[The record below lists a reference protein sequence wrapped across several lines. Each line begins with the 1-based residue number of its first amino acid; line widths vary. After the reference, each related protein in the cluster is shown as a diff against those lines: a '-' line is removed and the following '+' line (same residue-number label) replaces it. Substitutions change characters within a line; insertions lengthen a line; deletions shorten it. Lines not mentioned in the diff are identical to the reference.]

1 MLNYQKANSFNDYR
15 TSGHSSVVE
24 RLVANEKVVG
34 SSPIARSKIM
44 IIWIASYPKSGN
56 TYLRSFISSYY
67 FSKKGKFD
75 FDLLLNILQFPSI
88 KFSKKKINSEME
100 ASQNWIYNQQQFFS
114 GDKIHFIKTHS
125 SLNQYNG
132 NNFTNKNLSLGAIYI
147 VRDPRNLITSMT
159 HHYSLNYEQAYLKLI
174 NENQT
179 LLEKSS
185 DGDFS
190 NFTFLG
196 SWSSHYKSWQNTN
209 EFKTLFIK
217 YEDLEDNKY
226 DTFKKIITFIDSLKT
241 NKSSIN
247 EKKLINSINSTN
259 FSNLRNKEEN
269 EGFEESVYSRSGEK
283 KRFFNLGFN
292 NRWQKILPKNIL
304 QKLNNTLQNEL
315 NDLGY
320 IIND

>member
-1 MLNYQKANSFNDYR
+1 
-15 TSGHSSVVE
+15 
-24 RLVANEKVVG
+24 
-34 SSPIARSKIM
+34 M

-88 KFSKKKINSEME
+88 KFTKKKINSEEE

-125 SLNQYNG
+125 SLIEYRG
-132 NNFTNKNLSLGAIYI
+132 NSFTNKNLSLGAIYI

-159 HHYSLNYEQAYLKLI
+159 HHYSLNYEQAYSKLI
-174 NENQT
+174 NEKQT
-179 LLEKSS
+179 LLEKST
-185 DGDFS
+185 DGDYS

-196 SWSSHYKSWQNTN
+196 SWSSHYKSWKNTKD
-209 EFKTLFIK
+209 FKTLFIK
-217 YEDLEDNKY
+217 YEDLENNKLE
-226 DTFKKIITFIDSLKT
+226 TFNKIVNFINSLKKDQST
-241 NKSSIN
+241 VD
-247 EKKLINSINSTN
+247 EKRFKNAINSTN

-269 EGFEESVYSRSGEK
+269 EGFEESVYSSSGEK

-304 QKLNNTLQNEL
+304 LKLNNSLQNDL

-320 IIND
+320 KIYE

>member
-1 MLNYQKANSFNDYR
+1 
-15 TSGHSSVVE
+15 
-24 RLVANEKVVG
+24 
-34 SSPIARSKIM
+34 M

-100 ASQNWIYNQQQFFS
+100 ASQNWVYNQQQFFS

-226 DTFKKIITFIDSLKT
+226 DTFKKIIAFINSLKT

-247 EKKLINSINSTN
+247 EKKLINSINSTS

-269 EGFEESVYSRSGEK
+269 EGFEESVYSRSGQK

-304 QKLNNTLQNEL
+304 QKLNNTLQNDL

>member
-1 MLNYQKANSFNDYR
+1 M
-15 TSGHSSVVE
+15 VE

-67 FSKKGKFD
+67 FSKKGKFN
-75 FDLLLNILQFPSI
+75 FDLLLNILQFPSV
-88 KFSKKKINSEME
+88 KFAKNKINSETE
-100 ASQNWIYNQQQFFS
+100 ASQSWVYNQKQFFS
-114 GDKIHFIKTHS
+114 GEKLHFIKTHN
-125 SLNQYNG
+125 SLNKYKD
-132 NNFTNKNLSLGAIYI
+132 NNFTTKDLSLGAIYI

-159 HHYSLNYEQAYLKLI
+159 NHYSLSYEQAYSKLI
-174 NENQT
+174 NEKQT
-179 LLEKSS
+179 LLEKSI
-185 DGDFS
+185 DGDYS

-196 SWSSHYKSWQNTN
+196 SWSSHYKSWKGSKD
-209 EFKTLFIK
+209 FKTLFIK
-217 YEDLEDNKY
+217 YEDLENNKY
-226 DTFKKIITFIDSLKT
+226 NTFGKIIKFINVLKKD
-241 NKSSIN
+241 KSSIN

-269 EGFEESVYSRSGEK
+269 EGFEESVNSKSGKK

-304 QKLNNTLQNEL
+304 TKLNYAFKNDL

-320 IIND
+320 NIND

>member
-1 MLNYQKANSFNDYR
+1 MPAPKF
-15 TSGHSSVVE
+15 
-24 RLVANEKVVG
+24 
-34 SSPIARSKIM
+34 M
-44 IIWIASYPKSGN
+44 IIWISSYPKSGN
-56 TYLRSFISSYY
+56 TYLRSFISSYF

-88 KFSKKKINSEME
+88 KFSKKKISSEAE
-100 ASQNWIYNQQQFFS
+100 ACQSWIYNQQQFFS
-114 GDKIHFIKTHS
+114 GDKLHFIKTHS
-125 SLNQYNG
+125 SLKQYRG
-132 NNFTNKNLSLGAIYI
+132 YNFTNKNLSLGAIYI

-159 HHYSLNYEQAYLKLI
+159 NHYSLSYEQAYLKII
-174 NENQT
+174 NEKQT
-179 LLEKSS
+179 LLEKST
-185 DGDFS
+185 DGDYS

-196 SWSSHYKSWQNTN
+196 SWSDHYKSWKNTN

-217 YEDLEDNKY
+217 YEELENNRLE
-226 DTFKKIITFIDSLKT
+226 TFKKIINFINSLKQD
-241 NKSSIN
+241 KSLIN

-269 EGFEESVYSRSGEK
+269 EGFEESVYSNSGEK

-304 QKLNNTLQNEL
+304 YKLNKNLQNDL

-320 IIND
+320 NS